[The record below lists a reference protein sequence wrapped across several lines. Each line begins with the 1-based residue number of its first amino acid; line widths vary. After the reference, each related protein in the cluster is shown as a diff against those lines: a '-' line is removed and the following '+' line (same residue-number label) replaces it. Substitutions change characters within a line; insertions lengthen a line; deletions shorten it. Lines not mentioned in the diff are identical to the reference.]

1 MESPMKNQRGF
12 TLIELMI
19 VVVIIGILAAIAT
32 PNYFSMRENTRKAS
46 CVSNQ
51 RNILEGASLYG
62 AEMNVGDDVVNVTD
76 LLAGKY
82 VVAPLGE
89 CPASEVE
96 DNDDYTITFTGGAVT
111 EIVCDVLPE
120 AHHWDGP
127 GQ

>member
-1 MESPMKNQRGF
+1 MKNQLGF

-32 PNYFSMRENTRKAS
+32 PNFFSMRENTRKAS
-46 CVSNQ
+46 CISNQ
-51 RNILEGASLYG
+51 RNIFEGASLYG
-62 AEMNVGDDVVNVTD
+62 ADLNIRDDVINVTE

-89 CPASEVE
+89 CPASDVY
-96 DNDDYTITFTGGAVT
+96 DNDDYTITFTDGRVS

-120 AHHWDGP
+120 EHHWAGP
-127 GQ
+127 GR

>member
-1 MESPMKNQRGF
+1 MKNQRGF

-51 RNILEGASLYG
+51 RNIFEGACLY
-62 AEMNVGDDVVNVTD
+62 ACDNNIVDDVINVSD
-76 LLAGKY
+76 LFPGKY
-82 VVAPLGE
+82 VASQLGE
-89 CPASEVE
+89 CPSSDVE
-96 DNDDYTITFTGGAVT
+96 DNDDYTITIANREAVII
-111 EIVCDVLPE
+111 ECDVLPE
-120 AHHWDGP
+120 GHHWDGP

>member
-1 MESPMKNQRGF
+1 MKNQRGF

-32 PNYFSMRENTRKAS
+32 PNFFSMRENTRKAS
-46 CVSNQ
+46 CISNQ
-51 RNILEGASLYG
+51 RNILEGASLYA
-62 AEMNVGDDVVNVTD
+62 AEQGIANAVVNVTD

-89 CPASEVE
+89 CPSSDVD
-96 DNDDYTITFTGGAVT
+96 DNDDYTITIVGGGVT
-111 EIVCDVLPE
+111 QIVCDVLP
-120 AHHWDGP
+120 ADHHWDGP